1 MGYSKFQET
10 RIQNGLCKDC
20 GSERGNLGTK
30 VNCRAC
36 ADKRA
41 RASTSRK
48 LLERA
53 SYSEEQCSNCGD
65 VLSTFTHRTCERCRQ
80 WRNHYHKQNSGKAR
94 LRKLSTQTCLECSS
108 PAYAPAKR
116 CPKHIIGN
124 SIRKYNIPLEQW
136 DLYWQKLQEQKFECY
151 YTGILLVPEKNL
163 SLDHLLP
170 RSKGGSNEI
179 DNCVWCDR
187 NINAFKNDL
196 TDEEFIR
203 RCKIIAQRF

>member
-1 MGYSKFQET
+1 M
-10 RIQNGLCKDC
+10 
-20 GSERGNLGTK
+20 
-30 VNCRAC
+30 
-36 ADKRA
+36 
-41 RASTSRK
+41 
-48 LLERA
+48 
-53 SYSEEQCSNCGD
+53 
-65 VLSTFTHRTCERCRQ
+65 
-80 WRNHYHKQNSGKAR
+80 
-94 LRKLSTQTCLECSS
+94 
-108 PAYAPAKR
+108 
-116 CPKHIIGN
+116 GN

-151 YTGILLVPEKNL
+151 YTGVLLVPEKNL